1 MRIVMYILSVIFV
14 GLYVGGTVYEVDM
27 MKLIMDHSAAVLVL
41 LTAVLGFL
49 STVQDLLIKTKKKKK
64 TKKKIMKKKKTK
76 KKNKKKKKK

>member
-27 MKLIMDHSAAVLVL
+27 MKLIMDHSIAVLVL

-49 STVQDLLIKTKKKKK
+49 STVQDFLIKTKK
-64 TKKKIMKKKKTK
+64 KKKIMKKKKTK